1 MTQRGRAFWKG
12 FAMFEGLGP
21 EALEALATA
30 ARPQRWAHG
39 EMLFQRDDPGDWM
52 VALESGRVRI
62 ALSTGGGRELVLRH
76 AEGGE
81 MLGEMALFDGQP
93 RSASATAAG
102 PVAGQ
107 VLTRRDFEA
116 VMDRHPEVARAALA
130 HLAGMLRATTLQL
143 ESIALYQL
151 RARVARFLVLTLEQ
165 LHGADVPE
173 GAALALGLSQGEL
186 AAVLGASRP
195 KINKVLQ
202 DLRDEGLIEDEG
214 GVWRCAVARLR
225 AEAAED
231 G

>member
-1 MTQRGRAFWKG
+1 MTMRNRGFWKG
-12 FAMFEGLGP
+12 FAMFEALNA
-21 EALEALATA
+21 EALDAIAAA
-30 ARPQRWAHG
+30 ARPQRWPAG
-39 EMLFQRDDPGDWM
+39 ALLFQRDDASDWM

-76 AEGGE
+76 AEAGE

-102 PVAGQ
+102 AVSGQ
-107 VLTRRDFEA
+107 VLARRAFEA
-116 VMDRHPEVARAALA
+116 VMARHPEVAQAALA

-143 ESIALYQL
+143 ESIALYSL
-151 RARVARFLVLTLEQ
+151 RGRVARFLLITLEQ
-165 LHGADVPE
+165 LHGQDVPE

-195 KINKVLQ
+195 KVNKVLQ
-202 DLRDEGLIEDEG
+202 DLRDEGVIEDQA
-214 GVWRCAVARLR
+214 GVWRCSVARLR
-225 AEAAED
+225 AEAGPD